1 MNGAAEVIL
10 EDILKEAKKT
20 NKALADMLK
29 ANAKMTSSS
38 SSGGS
43 EAASAA
49 SGLVG
54 LATSLNPLNLLL
66 KGISGTFNLL
76 GGILGKMFEVV
87 GKVVGGLLQTSANLF
102 DFAQK
107 AALSG
112 AKLSEFYD
120 AFRNLPFYLGEV
132 MGIFAKII
140 SFSEGL
146 LKSYQDLTK
155 VGAAFGGNLFTML
168 KAATNAGMT
177 LNELKSVF
185 KINSDIF
192 STMGGNVNDGIMK
205 FSEYSKN
212 LMGPGSR
219 FSKQLFALGY
229 TSEEAGE
236 ALAGYIRSQ
245 GTMNKAGLEDAD
257 KVSESVIA
265 YANQLDSL
273 SKMTGKQRDII
284 EKGVK
289 DAEKEAT
296 LQTFL
301 AGLSKENADTARAAL
316 ADAFAKGGPAY
327 RDQIALGMQGVFGP
341 VTKEM
346 GDLAAGTGGQSV
358 IAARRVYEI
367 MNSNMTSAQKLAAIT
382 QEGTNTVQA
391 AVGIAKGMGT
401 QNTALMA
408 ATNNGMLQS
417 TAILRQTGLSIN
429 DSGAAL
435 AKAEKQRAEQLKGN
449 ASSLAQAEQNIKL
462 LGTTI
467 MGIVGSALEPLMGPL
482 TNFGM
487 QITGLIT
494 KLVSNGG
501 FQSAI
506 TSLTS
511 WFSTTLADL
520 AKAESPS
527 QFFKK
532 FFTHMVDGAVQLWS
546 ALKPVWKETIKPAL
560 LELWDNVRPALVEG
574 FTKLIN
580 FIKPYFMEIGLTI
593 KEAFEDYLEKKT
605 GKMFFNDKEW
615 EAFNKRSKTDQVMNQ
630 DEAYQKWLS
639 SKQDLAMKNASAEMM
654 DKYFNTKLHREDL
667 VKEYT
672 ADARESRRSQAAV
685 VADRPRGGRDFGT
698 SGILGK
704 TVEPEDTTVD
714 IEKGERVLNPA
725 ETAGYN
731 NQSQAF
737 DQLNNLTKQ
746 LLQAMQEN
754 NDLARRQVDATK
766 GLSGNLFA

>member
-1 MNGAAEVIL
+1 MNGAAEIIL
-10 EDILKEAKKT
+10 EELLKEAKKT

-29 ANAKMTSSS
+29 ANAKVSSSS

-43 EAASAA
+43 DSSSAV
-49 SGLVG
+49 SGLAN
-54 LATSLNPLNLLL
+54 LAGTLNPLNLLL

-76 GGILGKMFEVV
+76 GGILGKMFEAV
-87 GKVVGGLLQTSANLF
+87 GKVVGGLLQTGANLF

-140 SFSEGL
+140 AFSEGL
-146 LKSYQDLTK
+146 LRSYQDLTK
-155 VGAAFGGNLFTML
+155 VGAAFSGNLFTML
-168 KAATNAGMT
+168 KAATSAGMT
-177 LNELKSVF
+177 LTEFQGVVKN
-185 KINSDIF
+185 NSDIF

-212 LMGPGSR
+212 LMGPGSKYA
-219 FSKQLFALGY
+219 KQLLALGY

-245 GTMNKAGLEDAD
+245 GTMNKEGLADAD
-257 KVSESVIA
+257 SVSASVVA

-273 SKMTGKQRDII
+273 SKMTGKQRDLI

-401 QNTALMA
+401 QNAALMA

-417 TAILRQTGLSIN
+417 TAILRQTGLSITN
-429 DSGAAL
+429 AGAAL
-435 AKAEKQRAEQLKGN
+435 AKAEQQRAEQLKGN
-449 ASSLAQAEQNIKL
+449 AGALAQAEQNIKL
-462 LGTTI
+462 FGTTI
-467 MGIVGSALEPLMGPL
+467 MGIIGSALAPLAGPL
-482 TNFGM
+482 IDFGM
-487 QITGLIT
+487 Q
-494 KLVSNGG
+494 V
-501 FQSAI
+501 
-506 TSLTS
+506 TSVI
-511 WFSTTLADL
+511 TTLVGSKGFRDAVASITNWFTTTFTEL
-520 AKAESPS
+520 KKSESMTEFF
-527 QFFKK
+527 QTFFKR
-532 FFTHMVDGAVQLWS
+532 MVDGAE
-546 ALKPVWKETIKPAL
+546 KIWKAFEPIWTGTVKPAL
-560 LELWDNVRPALVEG
+560 LKLWDDVKPTLIEG
-574 FTKLIN
+574 FKSILE
-580 FIKPYFMEIGLTI
+580 FIKPYFNSMLRQLT
-593 KEAFEDYLEKKT
+593 EGMEDYIFKATKGVAFG
-605 GKMFFNDKEW
+605 GKEYSDRRGKDEFLQTDKVQEYIKSQILG
-615 EAFNKRSKTDQVMNQ
+615 AKIAGDSKTQEKFENVKDNRDYIIDAYMARRRAE
-630 DEAYQKWLS
+630 EATPPAVPKV
-639 SKQDLAMKNASAEMM
+639 
-654 DKYFNTKLHREDL
+654 TK
-667 VKEYT
+667 
-672 ADARESRRSQAAV
+672 S
-685 VADRPRGGRDFGT
+685 RDFGT
-698 SGILGK
+698 SGMLGK
-704 TVEPEDTTVD
+704 TVEPENTTVN
-714 IEKGERVLNPA
+714 IEKDERVLNPA

-731 NQSQAF
+731 NQAQAF

-746 LLQAMQEN
+746 LLDAMREN
-754 NDLARRQVDATK
+754 NDLTRRGVDATK